1 MSPEQVLGQAL
12 DPRTDIF
19 SLGVVI
25 FECLTGRLPF
35 DGDTRYQYLQ
45 NVLET
50 DAKSLGEFRSETP
63 AELQQLVAGCLERDV
78 SKRIDSA
85 SWLSGALYQVAS
97 GASVGEIPRPRGKAV
112 WLTGPRR
119 GSALLSAAAGLIRAR
134 GRRALAATS
143 VVGAIALAV
152 GLTMWQGLPPAPN
165 DPVVLAILPAAN
177 PTDNPIAEQV
187 GTAIASLV
195 SRNLSNVSGLKIVSR
210 ELTAPYASART
221 DLAKLKEDIGA
232 SYVLDLTV
240 RQTAPTVDIL
250 ARLRRPGIDIPVWEQ
265 VLTGDA
271 VEVQTKLLAKLHDG
285 LADGAIRPGSSK
297 EHPTASKLPTAQA
310 DAFMAYIEAR
320 ALLDR
325 PEEFGNTERAIELLE
340 GAIGRDAQFALAH
353 AALADALRARFAT
366 ERDANLL
373 ERASRE
379 ATTAITLDSDASAAH
394 TAFAAIQN
402 ESGKRDAAL
411 KSLYHAIDLQPD
423 NDEAHRLLGEVL
435 AAQGQVDEGVAE
447 LRAAARIR
455 PSFNQYYRLG
465 AVLFKASRYTAAL
478 EAYGKAVELRPNH
491 GGAYEM
497 LGATHHMLGHLDQAI
512 GNYEHAIRVGP
523 TATAYANL
531 AMEYFT
537 TGAYEKARTAVL
549 AAIARNPKKASLYRD
564 LGDIS
569 LKLNQTRD
577 ARAAYEKAIAMSHAA
592 LAVNA
597 RDPFSVVLIAICEAN
612 LGRRSAAERHA
623 VEALALAPSN
633 RDVLFRV
640 GKVYALTGN
649 RPAALLDPD
658 LEINP

>member
-1 MSPEQVLGQAL
+1 
-12 DPRTDIF
+12 
-19 SLGVVI
+19 
-25 FECLTGRLPF
+25 
-35 DGDTRYQYLQ
+35 
-45 NVLET
+45 
-50 DAKSLGEFRSETP
+50 
-63 AELQQLVAGCLERDV
+63 
-78 SKRIDSA
+78 
-85 SWLSGALYQVAS
+85 
-97 GASVGEIPRPRGKAV
+97 
-112 WLTGPRR
+112 
-119 GSALLSAAAGLIRAR
+119 
-134 GRRALAATS
+134 
-143 VVGAIALAV
+143 
-152 GLTMWQGLPPAPN
+152 MWQGLPPAPN

-455 PSFNQYYRLG
+455 PSFNQVRRLG

-491 GGAYEM
+491 GGAYQM

-537 TGAYEKARTAVL
+537 TGA
-549 AAIARNPKKASLYRD
+549 
-564 LGDIS
+564 
-569 LKLNQTRD
+569 
-577 ARAAYEKAIAMSHAA
+577 
-592 LAVNA
+592 
-597 RDPFSVVLIAICEAN
+597 
-612 LGRRSAAERHA
+612 
-623 VEALALAPSN
+623 
-633 RDVLFRV
+633 
-640 GKVYALTGN
+640 
-649 RPAALLDPD
+649 
-658 LEINP
+658 